1 VSDPRPIRLE
11 IPDELVGPRVVA
23 RCFRDG
29 DALAL
34 WEAVDESREHLAKW
48 MPWARSYQS
57 IEDVLPFIRETQAKW
72 ILRENFGFGIFERG
86 TSRLLGGCGL
96 RPADWQIRSFEIGYW
111 IRVSSVG
118 NGYVTET
125 VRVLTRFAFGVLDA
139 NRVQIRMD
147 VRNTRSR
154 AIPERLGFVYEGCQ
168 RGALPDVNGQPRDVA
183 IFALIPDDYRA
194 LRCSPNWA

>member
-23 RCFRDG
+23 RCYRDD
-29 DALAL
+29 DAPAL
-34 WEAVDESREHLAKW
+34 WEAIDKSREHLAKW

-57 IEDVLPFIRETQAKW
+57 VEDVLPFIRETRAKW
-72 ILRENFGFGIFERG
+72 ILRENFGFGIFERETG
-86 TSRLLGGCGL
+86 RLLGGCGL

-111 IRVSSVG
+111 IRVSAVG
-118 NGYVTET
+118 KGYVTET
-125 VRVLTRFAFGVLDA
+125 VRVLTRFAFDLLDA

-168 RGALPDVNGQPRDVA
+168 RRGLPDVNGQPRDVA

-194 LRCSPNWA
+194 LQSSSNWA